1 MYSIYPSSSL
11 SGFLAGFSKP
21 NIGRCVE
28 QKSGKSYFG
37 SAHKTDKVRNCHC
50 TFVLARKGNQCTV
63 ARGKISTFCLQYDND
78 FYKCV
83 AALKAQYSGSKIL
96 LFNIIMIN

>member
-1 MYSIYPSSSL
+1 MISWEEWTVLLKDNNDVGLRVIYEYPSSSL
-11 SGFLAGFSKP
+11 SGILADFSKP

-50 TFVLARKGNQCTV
+50 AFVLRACIHIRFG
-63 ARGKISTFCLQYDND
+63 
-78 FYKCV
+78 
-83 AALKAQYSGSKIL
+83 ALKNTDS
-96 LFNIIMIN
+96 